1 MELDDRVRS
10 STAVG
15 VSLRETAPGTLRI
28 SFDDLQQTQAGGLPE
43 WRMRSFYT
51 HFHLSRDQVMGH
63 DLTDEEYARIG
74 QTLMARL
81 VAFQRS
87 AERRDSKARTS

>member
-1 MELDDRVRS
+1 
-10 STAVG
+10 
-15 VSLRETAPGTLRI
+15 
-28 SFDDLQQTQAGGLPE
+28 
-43 WRMRSFYT
+43 MRSFYT